1 MEYAPY
7 IFLGLFALALGF
19 LLAKLMDKSTIAI
32 WQTKSSQFQS
42 LYEESARREQKSKDD
57 FITVNENLE
66 LT

>member
-1 MEYAPY
+1 
-7 IFLGLFALALGF
+7 
-19 LLAKLMDKSTIAI
+19 MDKSTIAI

-66 LT
+66 LTWKVKKMNVSKFRIDS